1 MTPGQVLSYNIFGG
15 WKNSLL
21 GFDNIHGVDGVRF
34 YTIIKAITSRRPL
47 GVKEEALFSILI
59 IN

>member
-1 MTPGQVLSYNIFGG
+1 MTPEQVLSYHSFGG

-21 GFDNIHGVDGVRF
+21 ESNNIHGVDGVRF
-34 YTIIKAITSRRPL
+34 YTIIKAMTSRRPL
-47 GVKEEALFSILI
+47 GVKEESLFSIVI

>member
-1 MTPGQVLSYNIFGG
+1 MTPEQVLSFHSFGG

-21 GFDNIHGVDGVRF
+21 ESDNIHGVYGVRF
-34 YTIIKAITSRRPL
+34 YTIIKAMISCRSL
-47 GVKEEALFSILI
+47 GVKEESLFSILI

>member
-1 MTPGQVLSYNIFGG
+1 MTPELVLSYHSLGG

-21 GFDNIHGVDGVRF
+21 GSDNIYGVDGVRF
-34 YTIIKAITSRRPL
+34 YTIIKAMISCRSL
-47 GVKEEALFSILI
+47 GVKEESLFSILI